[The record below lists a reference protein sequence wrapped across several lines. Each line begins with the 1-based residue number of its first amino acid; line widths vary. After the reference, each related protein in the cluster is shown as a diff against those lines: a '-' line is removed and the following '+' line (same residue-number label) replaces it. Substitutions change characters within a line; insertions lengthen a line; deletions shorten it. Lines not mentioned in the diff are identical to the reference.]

1 MNKEIFTNG
10 IPVSEK
16 QTKNEANVVKD
27 LVLALDKENIDMLL
41 EYKVSSSRAD
51 IVIVKDN
58 MVKCCIEV
66 KKAKRTELTKARQYK
81 KYNKLP
87 IPTIYCL
94 GKENIE
100 NTVNTIKEKMLGDQV
115 KLEIIVHN

>member
-1 MNKEIFTNG
+1 MNNDFIC
-10 IPVSEK
+10 I
-16 QTKNEANVVKD
+16 
-27 LVLALDKENIDMLL
+27 L
-41 EYKVSSSRAD
+41 SSRAD

-66 KKAKRTELTKARQYK
+66 KKTKRTELTKARQYK

-94 GKENIE
+94 SKENIE
-100 NTVNTIKEKMLGDQV
+100 NTVNTVKEKMLDISSYI
-115 KLEIIVHN
+115 LNSLYEAIISYGG